1 MASLSG
7 HDGSGRCRLPS
18 SEGRSLGLGVAI
30 GAGNMN
36 HHPLSRPMLCLLSL
50 LLLTPSVGL
59 AETSR
64 SKLVPSLVGGLRGVE
79 SPHALRLLEEPAAAT
94 SAPAVRSRP
103 HGVFRVAAEL
113 GVGTLAGLG
122 LGLAGARIGTSR
134 CPPPIDDPL
143 YHCTLYPLTG
153 LWLGSSLG
161 FALGA
166 WGGGTLLGGEGH
178 LLHTLG
184 GMALGLA
191 AGAGAFALTDG
202 SITAFS
208 GAALLLPY
216 ALSIVAFEVS
226 SSVRLQPLVS
236 VTPRGGTMLGL
247 AGRF

>member
-1 MASLSG
+1 
-7 HDGSGRCRLPS
+7 
-18 SEGRSLGLGVAI
+18 
-30 GAGNMN
+30 
-36 HHPLSRPMLCLLSL
+36 
-50 LLLTPSVGL
+50 VGL
-59 AETSR
+59 AEPFR
-64 SKLVPSLVGGLRGVE
+64 SKLVPSLGGGLQGVE
-79 SPHALRLLEEPAAAT
+79 TPHALRLLEDPAAAT

-113 GVGTLAGLG
+113 GVGALAGVGLG
-122 LGLAGARIGTSR
+122 LVGLYIGNSR
-134 CPPPIDDPL
+134 CSSPL
-143 YHCTLYPLTG
+143 ATSDGCILYPVTG

-191 AGAGAFALTDG
+191 AGAGALALTEG
-202 SITAFS
+202 SITAFT

-236 VTPRGGTMLGL
+236 VTPKGGTMLGL